1 MLLDVR
7 LGEILRRRGLVTEAA
22 VAHALA
28 TQIDTGEPLGEI
40 LVREAGVSEEA
51 IAEAVAD
58 QRGIPYVRLTSH
70 VIDRAV
76 LNLVPEEM
84 ARRLKVLPLFHFE
97 DALTVAMAEPANVQ
111 ALEQIRKATGL
122 TILPAAC
129 SKGGLLDA
137 IARFYRVDGSFQD
150 VIGQFEVEKKRD
162 DASVSRDACVV
173 TDAIAAADDT
183 PVVALLNLLIVQA
196 IRDRASDI
204 HIEPDV
210 DCLRIRYR
218 VDGVL
223 REVSKS
229 SRDVHPALISRLK
242 ILCQLDVTERRHPQ
256 DGAMSIRLEGKPYDL
271 RVSTLPT
278 ILGEKAV
285 IRVLDKGAIA
295 IGLEELGFPP
305 SLLETWRRLI
315 RQPDGIVLVTGP
327 TGSGKTSTLY
337 ASLGEINALDVNI
350 VTVED
355 PVEYGFPIINQVQ
368 TNAKAGIGFAG
379 ALRSILRQDPDI
391 VMIGEI
397 RDLETAEIAIRAA
410 LTGHL
415 VLSTLHTNDTAT
427 TITRLVDMGIPPYL
441 VSASL
446 HAVLAQRL
454 VRRIC
459 VKCRAR
465 DPEPR
470 RELLPFLGPLPKRMK
485 FWKGAG
491 CQECRG
497 SGYLGR
503 VGLFELL
510 VVNDEVRSTV
520 NAGGSIDS
528 VRAASK
534 RLGFGPLVE
543 DGIAK
548 ISDGGTTIEEV
559 VRVTRAC
566 DPVAAP
572 PARRA
577 ASPTPD
583 EVIEASIVSR

>member
-1 MLLDVR
+1 VLLDVR

-58 QRGIPYVRLTSH
+58 QRGIPYVRVTSQ

-76 LNLVPEEM
+76 LRLVPEEM
-84 ARRLKVLPLFHFE
+84 ARRLKILPLFHVE
-97 DALTVAMAEPANVQ
+97 DALTVAMAEPANVH
-111 ALEQIRKATGL
+111 ALDQIRKATGL

-137 IARFYRVDGSFQD
+137 IARFYRVDTSVQHA
-150 VIGQFEVEKKRD
+150 IGQFEIEKKRE
-162 DASVSRDACVV
+162 DALV
-173 TDAIAAADDT
+173 TRGSADAIDAVAAADET

-196 IRDRASDI
+196 IRDRASDV

-223 REVSKS
+223 REVSRS

-285 IRVLDKGAIA
+285 IRVLDKSTVA

-337 ASLGEINALDVNI
+337 ASLGEINTLDVNI

-355 PVEYGFPIINQVQ
+355 PVEYGFAIINQVQ
-368 TNAKAGIGFAG
+368 TNAKAGLGFAG
-379 ALRSILRQDPDI
+379 ALRSILRQDPDV

-415 VLSTLHTNDTAT
+415 VFSTLHTNDTAT

-465 DPEPR
+465 DTEPR
-470 RELLPFLGPLPKRMK
+470 RELLPFLGRLPKGMRY
-485 FWKGAG
+485 WKGAG

-503 VGLFELL
+503 VGLFEIL
-510 VVNDEVRSTV
+510 VLNDEIRSIV
-520 NAGGSIDS
+520 NAAGSIDS

-543 DGIAK
+543 DGVAK
-548 ISDGGTTIEEV
+548 ITEGHTTIEEV
-559 VRVTRAC
+559 VRVTRGS
-566 DPVAAP
+566 D
-572 PARRA
+572 
-577 ASPTPD
+577 
-583 EVIEASIVSR
+583 SIVGAPNGRTPSSSPAEELEAFTAAQ